1 MCAYNLL
8 IKAPTTRFP
17 SACILLIQALRQESP
32 LRETYL
38 SKRGGRSFLLRKSA
52 SDCPRKK
59 SSDRVHASMYV
70 SLRPRRYGTTGTHR
84 GSRQASPA
92 RKQRGLPLRLG
103 CFASSWIAAVVK
115 HKNKPH
121 HERARVGLI
130 YYACLVAYAPIFTV
144 TSTSF
149 LEASNGITVVPVSV
163 CPSTTS
169 SFTPFSILSGFS
181 TLIL

>member
-1 MCAYNLL
+1 MGFYT
-8 IKAPTTRFP
+8 K
-17 SACILLIQALRQESP
+17 SAVYEYRRQEF
-32 LRETYL
+32 
-38 SKRGGRSFLLRKSA
+38 SFEEIRLGSIEEEK
-52 SDCPRKK
+52 
-59 SSDRVHASMYV
+59 
-70 SLRPRRYGTTGTHR
+70 LRPRRYGTTGTHR

-121 HERARVGLI
+121 HERARVGLFI
-130 YYACLVAYAPIFTV
+130 YACLVAYAPILTT